1 MVSEPRIWDIPA
13 ILGSFVISNAGIAP
27 VVPYTGR
34 VSPGFSGAAAAVPL
48 LRPGHTPFIHRGRRL
63 DGLALTHPRRESDQ
77 LDLSW
82 MLVRRGDSTI
92 DTTGGRDGAEAA
104 IVAEMLKAICRHA
117 AEAGMVSLFA
127 RIPDEGAHKQVFE
140 QHGFTCVVREHTY
153 GRAAVATEP
162 HAPPPPG
169 LREQEPPD
177 AWGIQQ
183 LYRSLTPAL
192 VQRAENLTSRSWDL
206 PGRRRFPMLRRSRP
220 DDRFVVD
227 GPNGLRA
234 WCNATPGEDDAPNHI
249 RLMVEQNEPG
259 LAQAVLDF
267 TLAWLLR
274 HPQRSVLTTARD
286 HETTLLR
293 TLEENGFRP
302 VYTRLLV
309 VRHLAARLFNPLPR
323 SVFERA
329 AS

>member
-1 MVSEPRIWDIPA
+1 MVNEPRIWDIPA
-13 ILGSFVISNAGIAP
+13 ILGSFVISNAGIVP

-48 LRPGHTPFIHRGRRL
+48 LRPGHTPFVHRGRRL

-82 MLVRRGDSTI
+82 MLVRQGDSAI
-92 DTTGGRDGAEAA
+92 DTPAGGDSAEA
-104 IVAEMLKAICRHA
+104 IVVEMLEAICRHA

-153 GRAAVATEP
+153 GRSAVASEP
-162 HAPPPPG
+162 HAPPAG
-169 LREQEPPD
+169 LREQESPD

-192 VQRAENLTSRSWDL
+192 VQRAENLTSRTWDL
-206 PGRRRFPMLRRSRP
+206 PGRRCFPAFRRQRP

-227 GPNGLRA
+227 GSDGLRA
-234 WCNATPGEDDAPNHI
+234 WCNAVPGEDDAPHRI
-249 RLMVEQNEPG
+249 RLMVGQSEPG

-267 TLAWLLR
+267 TLAWLRR
-274 HPQRSVLTTARD
+274 HPRRSVLTTARD

-323 SVFERA
+323 SVFKRA
-329 AS
+329 AN

>member
-1 MVSEPRIWDIPA
+1 MVNEPRIWDIPA

-48 LRPGHTPFIHRGRRL
+48 LRPGHTPFVHRGRRL

-82 MLVRRGDSTI
+82 MLVRRGDPANGDSS
-92 DTTGGRDGAEAA
+92 EAV
-104 IVAEMLKAICRHA
+104 IVAEMLQAICRHA

-127 RIPDEGAHKQVFE
+127 RIPDQGGHKDVFE

-153 GRAAVATEP
+153 GRAAVAAEP
-162 HAPPPPG
+162 HAPPPG

-192 VQRAENLTSRSWDL
+192 VQRAENLTSRTWDL

-227 GPNGLRA
+227 GPDGLRA
-234 WCNATPGEDDAPNHI
+234 WCNANPGEDDAPHRI
-249 RLMVEQNEPG
+249 RLMVAQNEPG

-267 TLAWLLR
+267 GLAWLR
-274 HPQRSVLTTARD
+274 RYPRRSVLTTARD

-323 SVFERA
+323 AVFERA
-329 AS
+329 AN